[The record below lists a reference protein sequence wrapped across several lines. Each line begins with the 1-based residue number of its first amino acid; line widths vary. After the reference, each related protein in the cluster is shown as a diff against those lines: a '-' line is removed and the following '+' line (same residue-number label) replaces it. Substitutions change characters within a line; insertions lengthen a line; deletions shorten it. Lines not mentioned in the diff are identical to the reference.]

1 MWIQRVSET
10 MHARR
15 GLGLLIGSLCLG
27 AAVAAQ
33 YVSGTPLAYMMF
45 YPAIMLVAFFGGRAA
60 GYVAVL
66 FSAAFAWY
74 LYIPPDKWF
83 AHPTKETL
91 IGISAFIV
99 MGLLITALT
108 GTLTKSLV
116 QLAAKHREADRAR
129 EEVSSLM
136 SEMGHRRRNELM
148 LVDAI
153 ARSVTPK
160 TPQGHVALREFSQ
173 RIRALANSGELLMR
187 EADGAAI
194 DKLIDTQI
202 VPFCPP
208 ERVRRSGPPLM
219 LSSMAVRY
227 LGMALHELCTNAT
240 KHGALSVDEGY
251 VELTWAEDAGGF
263 SFKWTEHDGPPVTAT
278 ESSGFGR
285 KVLTELVPAALDGTA
300 ALKFAPGGLEWTL
313 TSAAVSVDPA
323 MNTAA
328 A

>member
-1 MWIQRVSET
+1 MWIQSVSET
-10 MHARR
+10 MHARPR
-15 GLGLLIGSLCLG
+15 LGLLI
-27 AAVAAQ
+27 AAVCVALAVATQ
-33 YVSGTPLAYMMF
+33 FLSGTAMAFMMF
-45 YPAIMLVAFFGGRAA
+45 YPAIMLVAFFAGRPA
-60 GYVAVL
+60 GYVTVVL
-66 FSAAFAWY
+66 SAAFLWY
-74 LYIPPDKWF
+74 FYVPAAEQLD
-83 AHPTKETL
+83 PTRASL
-91 IGISAFIV
+91 IGITAFIILG
-99 MGLLITALT
+99 MLITALT
-108 GTLTKSLV
+108 GSLTKALV
-116 QLAAKHREADRAR
+116 RLGVMQRAAERAR
-129 EEVSSLM
+129 DEASALM

-194 DKLIDTQI
+194 DELIDTQI

-208 ERVRRSGPPLM
+208 ERVRRGGPPLM

-251 VELTWAEDAGGF
+251 VELSWAEDARGF

-285 KVLTELVPAALDGTA
+285 KVLTELVPAALDGSA
-300 ALKFAPGGLEWTL
+300 ALNFAPGGLQWTL
-313 TSAAVSVDPA
+313 ASASVSVE
-323 MNTAA
+323 TARFSSP
-328 A
+328 